1 MFVNTDRTGEK
12 VQARNILG
20 HIEPVPAD
28 PLYAKQWAF
37 ELPTSYQQRLDAP
50 GRPAAH
56 AQYLRSHDALVGN
69 IANEGWRWR

>member
-1 MFVNTDRTGEK
+1 MFVNTDRPGEK